1 MSALERRV
9 QILLD
14 PQQYLAVE
22 REAARSGQSVA
33 AVIRD
38 AIETRLASRD
48 SARAAA
54 ARRLLESADAPT
66 GQGEDWALSKV
77 VLDEAIAA
85 KLP

>member
-1 MSALERRV
+1 MPALERRV

-14 PQQYLAVE
+14 PRQYRAVE

-38 AIETRLASRD
+38 AIDARLASRD
-48 SARAAA
+48 SSRAAA
-54 ARRLLESADAPT
+54 ARRLLESADPPASA
-66 GQGEDWALSKV
+66 GEEWAVSKAALSDA
-77 VLDEAIAA
+77 LAA